1 VDEDLLATLILGDE
15 TKALVILPV
24 GDSALMT
31 HREWLSCAVLQLAA
45 MRVRLDPDIPSDRD
59 QALR

>member
-1 VDEDLLATLILGDE
+1 VDEDLLATLNLGDE

-24 GDSALMT
+24 GDSALMA
-31 HREWLSCAVLQLAA
+31 HREWLSCVVLQLAA